1 MHASI
6 ALAAGCSALSS
17 QAMLPPAQHS
27 SEVQTL
33 LAQPRSRA
41 VQRCVRGI
49 CARLTP
55 ARIPNMQ
62 VRQKCGTVNAEF
74 VCKADTDL
82 SPDHAGASEVWD
94 SECWQRVQGHSQGV

>member
-41 VQRCVRGI
+41 VQRCVRGS
-49 CARLTP
+49 L
-55 ARIPNMQ
+55 
-62 VRQKCGTVNAEF
+62 
-74 VCKADTDL
+74 CKADTGQD
-82 SPDHAGASEVWD
+82 SEHAGASEVWD
-94 SECWQRVQGHSQGV
+94 SQCREHVQG